1 MLFKDILGCY
11 RGTCIRW
18 SSFNFK
24 LLPLDCSQEPYFTSH
39 EVHFSLICV
48 NSLFS
53 ALLFFT
59 SSIITISFLLDI
71 STPLLQHFITIVS
84 LASFLKAYYYGPS
97 PLYCNV
103 LFWLNKNSLKCSQVY
118 ISKEAESNSLN
129 NTMLEF
135 QSSRSSWTKWY
146 QHLCAAD
153 NFTACE
159 LK

>member
-1 MLFKDILGCY
+1 M
-11 RGTCIRW
+11 
-18 SSFNFK
+18 
-24 LLPLDCSQEPYFTSH
+24 PLDCSQKPYFKSLK
-39 EVHFSLICV
+39 VHFSLICV
-48 NSLFS
+48 NCLFS
-53 ALLFFT
+53 PHCYSPLFLFF
-59 SSIITISFLLDI
+59 FPVPLAQYHNNWLFPVI
-71 STPLLQHFITIVS
+71 STPLLQHLITIVC

-97 PLYCNV
+97 ALYWNV

-135 QSSRSSWTKWY
+135 QSSRSSLTKWY